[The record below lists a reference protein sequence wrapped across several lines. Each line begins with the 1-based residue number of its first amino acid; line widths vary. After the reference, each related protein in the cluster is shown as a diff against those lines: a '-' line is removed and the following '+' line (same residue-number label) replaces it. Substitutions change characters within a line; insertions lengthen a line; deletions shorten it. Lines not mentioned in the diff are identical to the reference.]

1 MIGLIENRWAGFFG
15 RPGIKY
21 LIVLFLTL
29 LIGCSNK
36 EGEEVVR
43 KKLDVILSDDMKA
56 ILEDVP
62 EQGLLENPCYDLV
75 LYKAYDVGNYSHK
88 AVANFYFLKI
98 PNAKIVRK
106 YRYYRRNGIWER
118 YYNEYSFSPDSSSC
132 RTK

>member
-1 MIGLIENRWAGFFG
+1 MIGLIENRRNGLLG
-15 RPGIKY
+15 RIWIKY
-21 LIVLFLTL
+21 LTVLFLML
-29 LIGCSNK
+29 LIGCSK
-36 EGEEVVR
+36 ESAEVVR

-62 EQGLLENPCYDLV
+62 QQGLLENPCYDLV
-75 LYKAYDVGNYSHK
+75 LYKEYGAGNYSHK

-106 YRYYRRNGIWER
+106 YRYYRKKGIWER

>member
-1 MIGLIENRWAGFFG
+1 MIGLNEKRWAGVFRHFW
-15 RPGIKY
+15 IKY

-29 LIGCSNK
+29 LIGCSE
-36 EGEEVVR
+36 EGKEVVR
-43 KKLDVILSDDMKA
+43 KKLDVILTDDLKA

-62 EQGLLENPCYDLV
+62 EQGLLDNPCYDLV
-75 LYKAYDVGNYSHK
+75 LYKEYGVGNYSHK

-106 YRYYRRNGIWER
+106 YRYYRKKGIWER

>member
-1 MIGLIENRWAGFFG
+1 MIVLIENRWAGFFL
-15 RPGIKY
+15 RSGIKY
-21 LIVLFLTL
+21 LIVLFLVFFL
-29 LIGCSNK
+29 GCSK
-36 EGEEVVR
+36 EGNEVVR

-56 ILEDVP
+56 VLEDVP

-75 LYKAYDVGNYSHK
+75 FYKEYGAGDYSHK

-106 YRYYRRNGIWER
+106 YRYYRSKGIWER